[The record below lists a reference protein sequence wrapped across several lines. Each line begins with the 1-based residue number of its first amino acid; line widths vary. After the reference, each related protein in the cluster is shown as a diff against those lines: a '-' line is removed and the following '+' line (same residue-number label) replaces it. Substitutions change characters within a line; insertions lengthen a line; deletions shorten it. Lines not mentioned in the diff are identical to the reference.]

1 MKVRVIGLQSVDF
14 YAEGDNHIQGIKI
27 HYVTSPSARLSAFV
41 RGSVVD
47 TMFVRSSS
55 DVYSSIE
62 ALKPDKCYD
71 FVFDFDGKSA
81 VLVDVVPTA

>member
-14 YAEGDNHIQGIKI
+14 YADGDNHIRGIKV
-27 HYVTSPSARLSAFV
+27 HYVTSPSSRLSSSV
-41 RGSVVD
+41 TGSIVD

-55 DVYSSIE
+55 DVYPSVE

-71 FVFDFDGKSA
+71 FVFDYDGKKA